1 MSTEDQPIFRDK
13 NQAIGWEEAFDI
25 LHGQSQHQ
33 YPCSDLPPVKPKG
46 GEVFLFAATEA
57 SKRSKFAD
65 IS

>member
-33 YPCSDLPPVKPKG
+33 YPCSDLPPVKPI

>member
-1 MSTEDQPIFRDK
+1 MSAEDQPIFRDK

-25 LHGQSQHQ
+25 LQSQHQ

-46 GEVFLFAATEA
+46 EVFSFAATEA
-57 SKRSKFAD
+57 SKRSKFVD